1 MSNLEKL
8 DGLNRKI
15 SVNIPADDVSKAFE
29 EAYQSIKKNAKA
41 PGFREGKVPL
51 TKIKSM
57 YKDQVKQDVI
67 QDLINKSYGMA
78 LQKHEVNPI
87 DYPKIDFDSID
98 ENKDFAF
105 TATFEVRPHVDAS
118 NFEGLQIEK
127 EKINIDQTKIDEVLT
142 NMQNHHAEEV
152 PVMEDRPAKDGD
164 TAIIDFEGYVNN
176 EPLENGS
183 SKDFRLELGS
193 NSFIPGFEDGILG
206 MAIDGEKS
214 IDLSFPEEYHEKSIA
229 GKPVTFK
236 VKLNKLVK
244 KQLPELNDDLA
255 KIIDESFSSFDDLKQ
270 RITADLTR
278 DENQRIEGNLKN
290 DILKAL
296 VKANPVEVPT
306 SLMQEQKKKLV
317 EDTKNRL
324 KQQGF
329 SDKDWEDYQ
338 QKWDGDLNETAAFMI
353 QSSFLIDDL
362 ANKLSIKA
370 EATDFDQKYNE
381 FAQSMNIDIETIKG
395 FYKEDQKNQLAYQ
408 IVEEKVVKHLLG
420 KAKVTEIAAQVK
432 KD

>member
-317 EDTKNRL
+317 K
-324 KQQGF
+324 
-329 SDKDWEDYQ
+329 
-338 QKWDGDLNETAAFMI
+338 
-353 QSSFLIDDL
+353 
-362 ANKLSIKA
+362 
-370 EATDFDQKYNE
+370 
-381 FAQSMNIDIETIKG
+381 
-395 FYKEDQKNQLAYQ
+395 
-408 IVEEKVVKHLLG
+408 
-420 KAKVTEIAAQVK
+420 
-432 KD
+432 